1 MRSKYQARVE
11 RIPAF
16 HAGSIKFMVIRFTN
30 TQVRR
35 GMPVVIREILSIC
48 ESVQLTR
55 TESPVS
61 ERLAGGEDRIPEH
74 LLA

>member
-1 MRSKYQARVE
+1 
-11 RIPAF
+11 
-16 HAGSIKFMVIRFTN
+16 MVIRFTN